1 MKRAITETTLGSVV
15 EKPLLRLHAASS
27 IEPFWTAVQ
36 RVIEAVLPG
45 SLVGL
50 TLQHHP
56 ISPFIA
62 KWSRPILDGSFD
74 SKPVET
80 YLITHPR
87 GRRFVRDTDVFPRRG
102 ALQRSDFYRKYM
114 APRKRSHAI
123 ALFFWQR
130 QRLLA
135 IIVIMRTAEQ
145 GDFTPLQTK
154 LLRSLYPQFETALR
168 RLRLL
173 ERERAAR
180 TALESFLSRLPLP
193 TMLLRWNLRLVY
205 QNKAAREFCN
215 LWAVGPQLAPLTK
228 ADGPVPP
235 EILDLCRQLRK
246 RWRRT
251 SHLARPRMILRQ
263 EVIHHSKWPFLRAI
277 LSMRQLSMGSVAR
290 PHFLIECEEL
300 RRPARPLPHLVR
312 LTQREQQLTGLIC
325 EGHSNQEIA
334 DKAGLSVAMVK
345 KHLHSIFQKL
355 EVPSRSRLIA
365 LMR

>member
-1 MKRAITETTLGSVV
+1 VKRAATETILGSVV
-15 EKPLLRLHAASS
+15 EKPLLRLHAAPR
-27 IEPFWTAVQ
+27 IEPFWIAVQ
-36 RVIEAVLPG
+36 RVIDAVLPG

-56 ISPFIA
+56 ISPLIA

-74 SKPVET
+74 AKPIET
-80 YLITHPR
+80 YLIKHPR
-87 GRRFVRDTDVFPRRG
+87 GRGIVRDSDVFPKRG
-102 ALQRSDFYRKYM
+102 AMLRSDFYRKYM
-114 APRKRSHAI
+114 APQKRSHAI
-123 ALFFWQR
+123 GLFFWQR

-135 IIVIMRTAEQ
+135 IIIIMRTAKQ
-145 GDFTPLQTK
+145 GDFTSVQMK
-154 LLRSLYPQFETALR
+154 MLRHLYPQFETALR
-168 RLRLL
+168 RLHLL

-215 LWAVGPQLAPLTK
+215 LWAVGPELASVTK
-228 ADGPVPP
+228 ADGPVPA
-235 EILDLCRQLRK
+235 EILDRCRQLK
-246 RWRRT
+246 KGWRQT
-251 SHLARPRMILRQ
+251 SHLATPRMILRQ
-263 EVIHHSKWPFLRAI
+263 EIIHHSKWSFLRAT
-277 LSMRQLSMGSVAR
+277 LSMRQLSMGSLAR

-300 RRPARPLPHLVR
+300 RRPATPLPHLVR

-325 EGHSNQEIA
+325 DGRSNQELA
-334 DKAGLSVAMVK
+334 DEAGLSVAMVK
-345 KHLHSIFQKL
+345 KHLHSIFHKL

>member
-1 MKRAITETTLGSVV
+1 MKRAATETILGSAV

-36 RVIEAVLPG
+36 HLIEAVMPS

-56 ISPFIA
+56 VSPFIA
-62 KWSRPILDGSFD
+62 KWSRPIPDGSFD
-74 SKPVET
+74 SKPIET
-80 YLITHPR
+80 YLIKHPR
-87 GRRFVRDTDVFPRRG
+87 GRRFVRDSDVFPRRG
-102 ALQRSDFYRKYM
+102 AMLRSDFYRKYM
-114 APRKRSHAI
+114 APRKRSHTMG
-123 ALFFWQR
+123 LFFWQR
-130 QRLLA
+130 QRLLG
-135 IIVIMRTAEQ
+135 IIVIMRTAKQ
-145 GDFTPLQTK
+145 GGFTSGQTK
-154 LLRSLYPQFETALR
+154 LLRRLYLQFETALR

-215 LWAVGPQLAPLTK
+215 LWAVGPELASVTK
-228 ADGPVPP
+228 ADEPVPA
-235 EILDLCRQLRK
+235 EILERCRQLK
-246 RWRRT
+246 REWRH
-251 SHLARPRMILRQ
+251 SSQSDAPRMVLRQ
-263 EVIHHSKWPFLRAI
+263 EVIHHSKWSFLRAT
-277 LSMRQLSMGSVAR
+277 LSMRQLSVGSVAR

-300 RRPARPLPHLVR
+300 RRPAKSLPHLVR
-312 LTQREQQLTGLIC
+312 LTRREQQLTGLIC
-325 EGHSNQEIA
+325 DGHSNQEIA
-334 DKAGLSVAMVK
+334 DEAGLSVAMVK

>member
-1 MKRAITETTLGSVV
+1 VKRAATETILGSVI
-15 EKPLLRLHAASS
+15 EKPLLRLHAARR
-27 IEPFWTAVQ
+27 IEAFWIAVQ

-56 ISPFIA
+56 VSPLVA
-62 KWSRPILDGSFD
+62 KWSRPIPVGSFD
-74 SKPVET
+74 SKPIET
-80 YLITHPR
+80 YLIEHPR
-87 GRRFVRDTDVFPRRG
+87 NRRFVRASDVFPTRSEM
-102 ALQRSDFYRKYM
+102 LRSDFYRKYM
-114 APRKRSHAI
+114 APQKRPHAI
-123 ALFFWQR
+123 GLFFWQH

-135 IIVIMRTAEQ
+135 IIVIMRTAKQ
-145 GDFTPLQTK
+145 GDFTSVQIK
-154 LLRSLYPQFETALR
+154 LLRHLYSQFETALR

-173 ERERAAR
+173 ERDRAAR

-193 TMLLRWNLRLVY
+193 TMLLRWNLRLIY

-215 LWAVGPQLAPLTK
+215 LWAVGPELASLTK
-228 ADGPVPP
+228 ADAPVPA
-235 EILDLCRQLRK
+235 EILNRCRDLKKEWRQ
-246 RWRRT
+246 
-251 SHLARPRMILRQ
+251 SSQLATPRMILRQ
-263 EVIHHSKWPFLRAI
+263 EVIHHSKWSFLRAT

-300 RRPARPLPHLVR
+300 HRPAKSLPHLVR

-325 EGHSNQEIA
+325 DGHSNQEIA
-334 DKAGLSVAMVK
+334 DEAGLSVAMVK
-345 KHLHSIFQKL
+345 KHLHSIFHKL

>member
-1 MKRAITETTLGSVV
+1 VKRAATETILGSVV
-15 EKPLLRLHAASS
+15 EKPLLRLHAAPQ
-27 IEPFWTAVQ
+27 IEPFWIAVQ
-36 RVIEAVLPG
+36 GVIEAVLPG

-56 ISPFIA
+56 ISPLIA

-74 SKPVET
+74 SKPIET
-80 YLITHPR
+80 YLSKHPHN
-87 GRRFVRDTDVFPRRG
+87 RRFLRASNVFPDRG
-102 ALQRSDFYRKYM
+102 AMLRSDFYRKYM
-114 APRKRSHAI
+114 VPQKRSHAI
-123 ALFFWQR
+123 GLFFWQR

-145 GDFTPLQTK
+145 GDFTQVQTK
-154 LLRSLYPQFETALR
+154 LLRHLYPQFETALR
-168 RLRLL
+168 RLQLG

-193 TMLLRWNLRLVY
+193 TMLLRWNLRAVY

-215 LWAVGPQLAPLTK
+215 SWAVGPELASVTK
-228 ADGPVPP
+228 ADEPVPA
-235 EILDLCRQLRK
+235 EILDRCRRLKKEWRQSSQLA
-246 RWRRT
+246 T
-251 SHLARPRMILRQ
+251 PRMILRQ
-263 EVIHHSKWPFLRAI
+263 EVIHHSKWSFLRAT
-277 LSMRQLSMGSVAR
+277 LSMRQLSMGSLAR

-300 RRPARPLPHLVR
+300 QRPAGPLPHLVR

-325 EGHSNQEIA
+325 DGHSNQEIA
-334 DKAGLSVAMVK
+334 DEAGLSVAMVK

>member
-1 MKRAITETTLGSVV
+1 MKRAATETILGSVV
-15 EKPLLRLHAASS
+15 EKPLLQLHAAPRLES
-27 IEPFWTAVQ
+27 FWKAVQ
-36 RVIEAVLPG
+36 RVIDAALPG

-74 SKPVET
+74 AKPIET
-80 YLITHPR
+80 YLSQHPR
-87 GRRFVRDTDVFPRRG
+87 NRRFVRASDVFPRNG
-102 ALQRSDFYRKYM
+102 ALVRSDFYRKYM
-114 APRKRSHAI
+114 APQKRFYAI
-123 ALFFWQR
+123 GLFFWQR

-135 IIVIMRTAEQ
+135 IIVIMRTAKQ
-145 GDFTPLQTK
+145 GDFTPVQTK
-154 LLRSLYPQFETALR
+154 LLRHLYPQFETALR
-168 RLRLL
+168 RLHVL

-180 TALESFLSRLPLP
+180 TAFEGFLSRLPLP
-193 TMLLRWNLRLVY
+193 TMLLRWNLRLIY

-215 LWAVGPQLAPLTK
+215 LWAVGPELASVTK
-228 ADGPVPP
+228 ADQPVPA
-235 EILDLCRQLRK
+235 EILDRCRRLKK

-251 SHLARPRMILRQ
+251 SQWSTPRMILQQ
-263 EVIHHSKWPFLRAI
+263 EVIHHSKWSFLRAI
-277 LSMRQLSMGSVAR
+277 LSMRQLSMGSLAR

-300 RRPARPLPHLVR
+300 RRPATPLPHLVR
-312 LTQREQQLTGLIC
+312 LTQREQQLSRLVC
-325 EGHSNQEIA
+325 DGHSNQEIA

>member
-1 MKRAITETTLGSVV
+1 MKRAATETILGSAV

-36 RVIEAVLPG
+36 HLIEAVMPS

-56 ISPFIA
+56 VSPFIA
-62 KWSRPILDGSFD
+62 KWSRPIPDGSFD
-74 SKPVET
+74 SKPIET
-80 YLITHPR
+80 YLIKHPR
-87 GRRFVRDTDVFPRRG
+87 GRRFVRDSDVFPTRG
-102 ALQRSDFYRKYM
+102 AMLRSDFYRKYM
-114 APRKRSHAI
+114 APQKRSHAI
-123 ALFFWQR
+123 GLFFWQR

-135 IIVIMRTAEQ
+135 IIVIMRTAKQ
-145 GDFTPLQTK
+145 GDFTSVQTK
-154 LLRSLYPQFETALR
+154 LLRRLYPQFETALR

-215 LWAVGPQLAPLTK
+215 LWAVGPELASVTK
-228 ADGPVPP
+228 ADEPVPA
-235 EILDLCRQLRK
+235 EILERCRQLK
-246 RWRRT
+246 REWRH
-251 SHLARPRMILRQ
+251 SSQSDAPRMVLRQ
-263 EVIHHSKWPFLRAI
+263 EVIHHSKWSFLRAT
-277 LSMRQLSMGSVAR
+277 LSMRQLSVGSVAR

-300 RRPARPLPHLVR
+300 RRPATPLPHLVR
-312 LTQREQQLTGLIC
+312 LTQREQQLARLVCDGR
-325 EGHSNQEIA
+325 SNQEIA
-334 DKAGLSVAMVK
+334 DEAGLSVAMVK
-345 KHLHSIFQKL
+345 KHLHSIFHKL

>member
-1 MKRAITETTLGSVV
+1 MKRAATETILGSVV

-27 IEPFWTAVQ
+27 IEPFWIAVQ

-62 KWSRPILDGSFD
+62 KWSRPILNGSFNAG
-74 SKPVET
+74 PIET
-80 YLITHPR
+80 YLSKHPR
-87 GRRFVRDTDVFPRRG
+87 GRRFVRASDVFPKR
-102 ALQRSDFYRKYM
+102 AAMLRSDFYRKYM
-114 APRKRSHAI
+114 APQQRVHAI
-123 ALFFWQR
+123 GLFFWQR

-135 IIVIMRTAEQ
+135 IIVVMLTAEQ
-145 GDFTPLQTK
+145 GHFTSVQTK
-154 LLRSLYPQFETALR
+154 LLRHLYPQFETALR
-168 RLRLL
+168 RLHSL
-173 ERERAAR
+173 ERERATR

-193 TMLLRWNLRLVY
+193 TMLLRWNLRLAY

-215 LWAVGPQLAPLTK
+215 LWAVGPELAPVTK
-228 ADGPVPP
+228 VDGPVPA
-235 EILDLCRQLRK
+235 EILDRCRRLKKEWRQSSQLA
-246 RWRRT
+246 T
-251 SHLARPRMILRQ
+251 PRMILRQ
-263 EVIHHSKWPFLRAI
+263 EVIHHSKWPFLRAT

-312 LTQREQQLTGLIC
+312 LTRREQQLTGLIC
-325 EGHSNQEIA
+325 DGHSNQEIA

-345 KHLHSIFQKL
+345 KHLHSIFHKL

>member
-1 MKRAITETTLGSVV
+1 VKRAATETILGSVV

-27 IEPFWTAVQ
+27 IEAFWIAVQ

-62 KWSRPILDGSFD
+62 KWSRPILEGSFD
-74 SKPVET
+74 SKPIET
-80 YLITHPR
+80 YLIKHPR
-87 GRRFVRDTDVFPRRG
+87 GRRFVRDSDVFPKRG
-102 ALQRSDFYRKYM
+102 AMLRSDFYRKYM
-114 APRKRSHAI
+114 APQKRSHAI
-123 ALFFWQR
+123 GLFFWQR

-135 IIVIMRTAEQ
+135 IIVIMRTAKQ
-145 GDFTPLQTK
+145 GDFMPVQTK
-154 LLRSLYPQFETALR
+154 LLRRLYPQFETALR

-193 TMLLRWNLRLVY
+193 TMLLRWNLQLVY

-215 LWAVGPQLAPLTK
+215 LWAVGPELAPLTK
-228 ADGPVPP
+228 TDGPVPA
-235 EILDLCRQLRK
+235 EILDRCRQLRK
-246 RWRRT
+246 RWRQT

-263 EVIHHSKWPFLRAI
+263 EIIHHSKWPFLRAT
-277 LSMRQLSMGSVAR
+277 LSMRQLSVGSVAR

-300 RRPARPLPHLVR
+300 RRPATPLPHLVR
-312 LTQREQQLTGLIC
+312 LTQREQQLTRLIC
-325 EGHSNQEIA
+325 DGRSNQEIA
-334 DKAGLSVAMVK
+334 DEAGLSVAMVK
-345 KHLHSIFQKL
+345 KHLHSIFHKL

>member
-1 MKRAITETTLGSVV
+1 MKRAATETIFGSAV

-27 IEPFWTAVQ
+27 VEPFWIAVQ

-45 SLVGL
+45 SLIGL

-62 KWSRPILDGSFD
+62 KWSRPIPGGTFD
-74 SKPVET
+74 SKPIET
-80 YLITHPR
+80 YLIKHPR
-87 GRRFVRDTDVFPRRG
+87 RRLVRDSDVFPRRG
-102 ALQRSDFYRKYM
+102 ALLQSDFYRKYM
-114 APRKRSHAI
+114 AAQKRLHAI
-123 ALFFWQR
+123 GLFFWQR

-135 IIVIMRTAEQ
+135 IIVIMRTAKQ
-145 GDFTPLQTK
+145 GDFTSLQTK
-154 LLRSLYPQFETALR
+154 MLRHLWPQFETALR
-168 RLRLL
+168 RLQLL
-173 ERERAAR
+173 ERERATR

-215 LWAVGPQLAPLTK
+215 LWAVGPELAPLTK
-228 ADGPVPP
+228 ADAPVPA
-235 EILDLCRQLRK
+235 EILDRCRDLK
-246 RWRRT
+246 KEWRQS
-251 SHLARPRMILRQ
+251 SHLATARMVLRQ
-263 EVIHHSKWPFLRAI
+263 EVIHNSKWSFLRAT
-277 LSMRQLSMGSVAR
+277 LSMRQLSMGSLAR

-325 EGHSNQEIA
+325 DGQSNQEIA

-345 KHLHSIFQKL
+345 KHLHSIFHKL

>member
-1 MKRAITETTLGSVV
+1 VKRATTETMLGSVV

-27 IEPFWTAVQ
+27 IEPFWIAV
-36 RVIEAVLPG
+36 RGVIEVVLPG
-45 SLVGL
+45 SLAGL

-74 SKPVET
+74 SKPIET
-80 YLITHPR
+80 YLIKHPR
-87 GRRFVRDTDVFPRRG
+87 GRRFVRDTDVFSKRG
-102 ALQRSDFYRKYM
+102 AMLRSDFYRKYM
-114 APRKRSHAI
+114 APQKQSHAI
-123 ALFFWQR
+123 GLFFWHR

-135 IIVIMRTAEQ
+135 IIIIMRTAKQ
-145 GDFTPLQTK
+145 GDFTSMQTK
-154 LLRSLYPQFETALR
+154 LLGRLYPQFETALL

-215 LWAVGPQLAPLTK
+215 LWAVGPELASITK
-228 ADGPVPP
+228 AKQPVPA
-235 EILDLCRQLRK
+235 EVLDRCRLLKK
-246 RWRRT
+246 RWRQT
-251 SHLARPRMILRQ
+251 SQLARPRMVLRQ
-263 EVIHHSKWPFLRAI
+263 EVIRHSKWSFLRAT
-277 LSMRQLSMGSVAR
+277 LSMRQLSTGSLAR

-300 RRPARPLPHLVR
+300 RRPATPLPHLVR
-312 LTQREQQLTGLIC
+312 LTQREQQLARLVCDGR
-325 EGHSNQEIA
+325 SNQEIG
-334 DKAGLSVAMVK
+334 DEAGLSVAMVK

-355 EVPSRSRLIA
+355 EVPSRSRLIT

>member
-1 MKRAITETTLGSVV
+1 VKRATTETMLGSVV

-27 IEPFWTAVQ
+27 IERFWIAVQ

-74 SKPVET
+74 SAAVET
-80 YLITHPR
+80 YLIKRPR
-87 GRRFVRDTDVFPRRG
+87 GRRFVRDSDVFPRRS
-102 ALQRSDFYRKYM
+102 ALLRSDFYRKYM
-114 APRKRSHAI
+114 APQKRSHAI
-123 ALFFWQR
+123 GLFFWQR
-130 QRLLA
+130 QRLLG
-135 IIVIMRTAEQ
+135 IIVIMRTAKQ
-145 GDFTPLQTK
+145 GDFTPVQTK
-154 LLRSLYPQFETALR
+154 LLRRLYPQFETALR

-193 TMLLRWNLRLVY
+193 TMLLGWNLRLVY

-215 LWAVGPQLAPLTK
+215 LWAVGPESAPLTK
-228 ADGPVPP
+228 VDAPVPT
-235 EILDLCRQLRK
+235 EILDRCRRLKKEWREASQLA
-246 RWRRT
+246 T
-251 SHLARPRMILRQ
+251 PRMVLRQ
-263 EVIHHSKWPFLRAI
+263 EVIHHSKWSFLRAT
-277 LSMRQLSMGSVAR
+277 LSMRQLSVGSVAR

-300 RRPARPLPHLVR
+300 RRPATPLPHLVR
-312 LTQREQQLTGLIC
+312 LTQREQQLTRLVCDGR
-325 EGHSNQEIA
+325 SNQEIA
-334 DKAGLSVAMVK
+334 DEAGLSVAMVK
-345 KHLHSIFQKL
+345 KHLHSIFHKL

>member
-1 MKRAITETTLGSVV
+1 MKRASTETIVGSLV
-15 EKPLLRLHAASS
+15 EKPLLQLHAAPRL
-27 IEPFWTAVQ
+27 EPFWKAVQ
-36 RVIEAVLPG
+36 RVIDAALPG

-74 SKPVET
+74 AKPIET
-80 YLITHPR
+80 YLSQHPR
-87 GRRFVRDTDVFPRRG
+87 NRRFVQASDVFPRNG
-102 ALQRSDFYRKYM
+102 ALVRSDFYRKYM
-114 APRKRSHAI
+114 APQKRFYAI
-123 ALFFWQR
+123 GLFFWQR

-145 GDFTPLQTK
+145 GDFTPVQTK
-154 LLRSLYPQFETALR
+154 LLRHLYSQFETALR
-168 RLRLL
+168 RLQLG
-173 ERERAAR
+173 ERERATR
-180 TALESFLSRLPLP
+180 TALEGFLSRLPLP

-205 QNKAAREFCN
+205 HNQAAREFCN
-215 LWAVGPQLAPLTK
+215 LWAVGPELAPLTK
-228 ADGPVPP
+228 ADAPVPA
-235 EILDLCRQLRK
+235 EILDRCRDLK
-246 RWRRT
+246 KEWRQS
-251 SHLARPRMILRQ
+251 SHLATARMVLRQ
-263 EVIHHSKWPFLRAI
+263 EVIHNSKWSFLRAT
-277 LSMRQLSMGSVAR
+277 LSMRQLSMGSLAR

-300 RRPARPLPHLVR
+300 RRSARPLPHLVR

-325 EGHSNQEIA
+325 DGQSNQEIA

-345 KHLHSIFQKL
+345 KHLHSIFHKL

>member
-1 MKRAITETTLGSVV
+1 MKRATTETMLSSVV

-27 IEPFWTAVQ
+27 IELFWIAVQ

-62 KWSRPILDGSFD
+62 KWSRPILDGSLD
-74 SKPVET
+74 AKLIET
-80 YLITHPR
+80 YLIKHPR
-87 GRRFVRDTDVFPRRG
+87 GRRFVRDTDVFPRRS
-102 ALQRSDFYRKYM
+102 ALLRSDFYRKYM
-114 APRKRSHAI
+114 APQKRSHAI
-123 ALFFWQR
+123 GLFFWQR

-135 IIVIMRTAEQ
+135 IIVIMRTAKQ
-145 GDFTPLQTK
+145 GDFTPVQTK
-154 LLRSLYPQFETALR
+154 LLRRLYPQFETALR

-180 TALESFLSRLPLP
+180 TALEGFLSRLPLP

-215 LWAVGPQLAPLTK
+215 LWTVGPELAPLTK

-235 EILDLCRQLRK
+235 EILDRCRRLK
-246 RWRRT
+246 KEWRQSSRMAT
-251 SHLARPRMILRQ
+251 PRMILRQ
-263 EVIHHSKWPFLRAI
+263 EVIHHSKWSFLRAT
-277 LSMRQLSMGSVAR
+277 LSMRQLSMGSLAR

-300 RRPARPLPHLVR
+300 RRPATPLPHLIR
-312 LTQREQQLTGLIC
+312 LTQREQQLTRLIC
-325 EGHSNQEIA
+325 EGPSNQEIA
-334 DKAGLSVAMVK
+334 DQAGLSVGMVK

>member
-1 MKRAITETTLGSVV
+1 MLGSLV

-27 IEPFWTAVQ
+27 IEPFWIAVR

-74 SKPVET
+74 SKPIET
-80 YLITHPR
+80 YLIKHPR
-87 GRRFVRDTDVFPRRG
+87 GRRFVRDTDVFLKRG
-102 ALQRSDFYRKYM
+102 AMLRSDFYRKYM
-114 APRKRSHAI
+114 APQNRSHAI
-123 ALFFWQR
+123 GLFFWHR

-135 IIVIMRTAEQ
+135 IIIIMRTTKQ
-145 GDFTPLQTK
+145 GDFTSVQTK
-154 LLRSLYPQFETALR
+154 LLGRLYPQFETALL

-193 TMLLRWNLRLVY
+193 TMLLRWNLRLAY

-215 LWAVGPQLAPLTK
+215 LWAVGPELASVTK
-228 ADGPVPP
+228 AKQPVPAQV
-235 EILDLCRQLRK
+235 LDRCRLLKK
-246 RWRRT
+246 RWRQT
-251 SHLARPRMILRQ
+251 SQLARPRMILRQ
-263 EVIHHSKWPFLRAI
+263 EVIRHSKWSFLRAT
-277 LSMRQLSMGSVAR
+277 LSMRQLSTGSLAR

-300 RRPARPLPHLVR
+300 RRPATPLPHLVR
-312 LTQREQQLTGLIC
+312 LTQREQQLARLVCDGR
-325 EGHSNQEIA
+325 SNQEIA
-334 DKAGLSVAMVK
+334 DEAGLSVAMVK

-355 EVPSRSRLIA
+355 EVPSRSRLIT

>member
-1 MKRAITETTLGSVV
+1 VKRAATETILGSVV
-15 EKPLLRLHAASS
+15 EKPLLRLHAAARLD
-27 IEPFWTAVQ
+27 PFWIAVQ

-56 ISPFIA
+56 ISPLIA
-62 KWSRPILDGSFD
+62 KWSRPILNGSFNARSIEIYL
-74 SKPVET
+74 SK
-80 YLITHPR
+80 HPR
-87 GRRFVRDTDVFPRRG
+87 SRRFVRASDVFPKRD
-102 ALQRSDFYRKYM
+102 AMLQSDFYRKYM
-114 APRKRSHAI
+114 APQKRSHAI
-123 ALFFWQR
+123 GLFFWQR

-145 GDFTPLQTK
+145 GDFTSVQTK
-154 LLRSLYPQFETALR
+154 LLRHLYSQFETALR
-168 RLRLL
+168 RLQLL

-180 TALESFLSRLPLP
+180 TALEGFLSRLPLP

-215 LWAVGPQLAPLTK
+215 LWAVGPELASLTK
-228 ADGPVPP
+228 ADEPVPA
-235 EILDLCRQLRK
+235 EILDRCRRLKKEWRQRSQLA
-246 RWRRT
+246 T
-251 SHLARPRMILRQ
+251 PRMILRQ
-263 EVIHHSKWPFLRAI
+263 EVIHHSKWSFLRAT
-277 LSMRQLSMGSVAR
+277 LNMRQLSMGSLAR

-300 RRPARPLPHLVR
+300 RRPATPLPHLVR

-325 EGHSNQEIA
+325 DGRSNQEIA
-334 DKAGLSVAMVK
+334 DEAALSVAMVK
-345 KHLHSIFQKL
+345 KHLHSIFHKL

>member
-1 MKRAITETTLGSVV
+1 VKRAATETILGSVV

-62 KWSRPILDGSFD
+62 KWSRPILNGSFNAG
-74 SKPVET
+74 PIET
-80 YLITHPR
+80 YLSKHPR
-87 GRRFVRDTDVFPRRG
+87 GRRFVRASDVFPKR
-102 ALQRSDFYRKYM
+102 AAMLRSDFYRKYM
-114 APRKRSHAI
+114 APQQRVHAI
-123 ALFFWQR
+123 GLFFWQR

-135 IIVIMRTAEQ
+135 IIVVMLTAEQ
-145 GDFTPLQTK
+145 GDFTSVQTK
-154 LLRSLYPQFETALR
+154 LLRHLYPQFETALR
-168 RLRLL
+168 RLHSL

-215 LWAVGPQLAPLTK
+215 LWAAGPELAAVTK
-228 ADGPVPP
+228 GNGPVPA
-235 EILDLCRQLRK
+235 EILDRCRRLK
-246 RWRRT
+246 KEWRQSSR
-251 SHLARPRMILRQ
+251 LATPRMILRQ
-263 EVIHHSKWPFLRAI
+263 EVIHHSKWSFLRAT
-277 LSMRQLSMGSVAR
+277 LSMRQLSTGSLAR

-300 RRPARPLPHLVR
+300 RRPATPLPHLVR
-312 LTQREQQLTGLIC
+312 LTQREQQLTRLIC
-325 EGHSNQEIA
+325 DGHSNQEIA
-334 DKAGLSVAMVK
+334 DEAGLSVAMVK
-345 KHLHSIFQKL
+345 KHLYSIFQKL